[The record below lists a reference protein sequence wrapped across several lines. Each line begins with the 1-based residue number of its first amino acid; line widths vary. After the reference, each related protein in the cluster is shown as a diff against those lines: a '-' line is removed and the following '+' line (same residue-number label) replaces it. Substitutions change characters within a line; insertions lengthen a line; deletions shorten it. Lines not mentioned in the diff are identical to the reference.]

1 MAKIKS
7 TLDLIM
13 KKTRHL
19 SLNTEEKNALD
30 HQRLNQRVQASLAR
44 YLKGERD
51 ANYLAHELDLLP
63 PESIEEGK
71 RLCLGLLMDRL
82 SPREDNER
90 ILSAV
95 EKLLGEAGR
104 ERWQKVLG
112 PLQRRFID
120 DLRQAREEAA
130 DRCREALAAAGLKG
144 PALLARVDEQD
155 PTWKEEQEKRIQA
168 FRASVKTGLQN
179 RQIPTG
185 DPWTPAPSGC

>member
-13 KKTRHL
+13 EKTRHL
-19 SLNTEEKNALD
+19 SLNEEERDALE
-30 HQRLNQRVQASLAR
+30 QQQLRQRVQASLVR

-51 ANYLAHELDLLP
+51 ANYLAHQLDLLP
-63 PESIEEGK
+63 PENREEGK
-71 RLCLGLLMDRL
+71 KLSLELLTDRL
-82 SPREDNER
+82 SPLKDNQR
-90 ILSAV
+90 ILEAV

-112 PLQRRFID
+112 PLQRRFVD
-120 DLRQAREEAA
+120 DLRQAREAAA

-144 PALLARVDEQD
+144 PALLARVDEKD
-155 PTWKEEQEKRIQA
+155 PTWREEQETRTQA

-179 RQIPTG
+179 CQM
-185 DPWTPAPSGC
+185 

>member
-13 KKTRHL
+13 EKTKHL

-30 HQRLNQRVQASLAR
+30 QQQLNQRVQAPLVR

-51 ANYLAHELDLLP
+51 ADYLAHELDLLP
-63 PESIEEGK
+63 PEKIEEGK

-82 SPREDNER
+82 SPREDNQR
-90 ILSAV
+90 ILTAV

-104 ERWQKVLG
+104 EHWQKVLG
-112 PLQRRFID
+112 PLQRRFVD
-120 DLRQAREEAA
+120 DLRQAREEAT
-130 DRCREALAAAGLKG
+130 DRCREALVAAGLKG

-155 PTWKEEQEKRIQA
+155 PTWKEEQETRIQA

-179 RQIPTG
+179 RQM
-185 DPWTPAPSGC
+185 